1 MGNISSTLLLS
12 FIALSFY
19 NFGSMFTLQIQHF
32 AIYPTVDKA
41 SFKEFIAANN
51 RGAIIP
57 AIIPFLI
64 MVLCGIIM
72 FWIRPDGISSITLLT
87 LLILN
92 IVFIAVT
99 IAWSGRIQGDMAITG
114 YDEAKVAFFIKTN
127 WIRTIVLLIEAGISF
142 NILLSLIKN

>member
-57 AIIPFLI
+57 AIIPFL
-64 MVLCGIIM
+64 IM